1 MNGPSHH
8 RGSNQLGAA
17 AQSPIA
23 YPPRAVWAILRR
35 VWAKNS
41 EHNLSLLAG
50 AVAFYAFLSLVPLL
64 AALVMSYG
72 LVADPTSVAAHM
84 RLLIDLIPADA
95 AELIYSQLTQLTQSA
110 AERKGIGLAVAL
122 LVSLYG
128 ASRASGAMIT
138 SLNIVY
144 EEKDR
149 RSYLRW
155 TLVSAALAAGAIA
168 MGVVGLTAA
177 SMLSLSGSL
186 FFDLGPA
193 GAAVLQI
200 LSWILAAGLCIAT
213 LGGIYRFAPNRA
225 DARWQWLSLGSGVA
239 TLLWLGATIGFGLY
253 LTRFGDY
260 DATYGSLGAVVVLLL
275 WLYLSAYAV
284 LLGGLINAET
294 ERQTARD
301 TTTGRPEPM
310 GKRGATV
317 ADMSAAYETDDPNV
331 PGAAESAQRSD
342 KATE

>member
-1 MNGPSHH
+1 MKSSSHH
-8 RGSNQLGAA
+8 RGSEPLGAA
-17 AQSPIA
+17 AQSPSA
-23 YPPRAVWAILRR
+23 YSPRAVWAILRR

-41 EHNLSLLAG
+41 EHNLSLLAA
-50 AVAFYAFLSLVPLL
+50 AVAFYTFLSFVPLL

-72 LVADPTSVAAHM
+72 LVADPASVAAHM

-95 AELIYSQLTQLTQSA
+95 AELIYGQLTQLTQSA
-110 AERKGIGLAVAL
+110 AERKGVGLAIAL

-144 EEKDR
+144 EQKDR

-177 SMLSLSGSL
+177 SMLCLSGSL
-186 FFDLGPA
+186 LFDLGPA
-193 GAAVLQI
+193 GAAELQI
-200 LSWILAAGLCIAT
+200 LSWILAAGLCIGT

-225 DARWQWLSLGSGVA
+225 DARWQWLSFGSCAA

-253 LTRFGDY
+253 VTRFGDY

-275 WLYLSAYAV
+275 WFYLSAYAV

-301 TTTGRPEPM
+301 TTTGPPEPM

-317 ADMSAAYETDDPNV
+317 ADMSAALETAETSA
-331 PGAAESAQRSD
+331 PGAHGPGSEPH
-342 KATE
+342 KAIE